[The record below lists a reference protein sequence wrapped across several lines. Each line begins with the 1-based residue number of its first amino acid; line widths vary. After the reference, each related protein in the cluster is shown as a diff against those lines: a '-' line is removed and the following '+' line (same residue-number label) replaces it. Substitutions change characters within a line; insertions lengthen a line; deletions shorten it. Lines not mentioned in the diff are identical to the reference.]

1 MSCFLNDEWG
11 TSDSKGW
18 VSGSELLPLPLL
30 MTDTDNNRM
39 VKKKQTNKQKTL
51 NIKDLRSACLE
62 IFFSLF
68 RPWCEV
74 EIYVSSEFGTPH
86 PSFSAPFLPKIPGSF
101 PWDSPTISAPD
112 AESIDLSS
120 IFGQCIIICHVDTTP
135 FPLSPDWCSKLVTRL
150 SRTNNS
156 ILAYWSFNHLVI
168 NLYILSYWSFIIHSP
183 THSCVHLFFY

>member
-1 MSCFLNDEWG
+1 
-11 TSDSKGW
+11 
-18 VSGSELLPLPLL
+18 
-30 MTDTDNNRM
+30 MTDTGNNRM
-39 VKKKQTNKQKTL
+39 VKKNKQTKKTL

-62 IFFSLF
+62 IFFSLL

-86 PSFSAPFLPKIPGSF
+86 PSFSAPFLPKIPGPF

-135 FPLSPDWCSKLVTRL
+135 IPLSPDWCSKLVTRL

-168 NLYILSYWSFIIHSP
+168 NLYILCYWSFIIYWS

>member
-1 MSCFLNDEWG
+1 
-11 TSDSKGW
+11 
-18 VSGSELLPLPLL
+18 
-30 MTDTDNNRM
+30 MTDTGNNRM
-39 VKKKQTNKQKTL
+39 VKKNKQTKKTL

-68 RPWCEV
+68 RPWCEDENLCV
-74 EIYVSSEFGTPH
+74 FWVWY
-86 PSFSAPFLPKIPGSF
+86 PSPLVLRPPSYQKFIDLSPG
-101 PWDSPTISAPD
+101 

-135 FPLSPDWCSKLVTRL
+135 IPLSPDWCSKLVTRL

-168 NLYILSYWSFIIHSP
+168 NLYILCYWSFIIHSS